1 MIKSSIVRK
10 TYLFHYHCVC
20 QGKVEFQPDTLNQP
34 LFPEDET
41 KNMGDKYL
49 LNIFHIDAL

>member
-1 MIKSSIVRK
+1 MKQSAEL
-10 TYLFHYHCVC
+10 TYPFHHQYTC